1 MLTRAN
7 GLILGNMGGT
17 QKWWQNHGEV
27 ATGQFDWFAPSRVI
41 DNTINEFPAF
51 SFLLSCFHAH
61 VLTLAFTILAIGL
74 AFNLLLEPEGVGL
87 SVFGHGWRCLFT
99 LLMTAL
105 ILGGL
110 FTMKGSDFATY
121 MALTLACIV
130 ILHWLAYS

>member
-74 AFNLLLEPEGVGL
+74 AFNLFLEHSGDEDGKGKGFR
-87 SVFGHGWRCLFT
+87 VFGSGWRLPFTLGITALFLVVLFT
-99 LLMTAL
+99 INA
-105 ILGGL
+105 
-110 FTMKGSDFATY
+110 
-121 MALTLACIV
+121 
-130 ILHWLAYS
+130 